1 MRSSLLRARRLGQRL
16 AATRRGFH
24 AGAVTAFPEIPF
36 KLADIGEGIAEVEVL
51 QWFVKSGDEVKQ
63 FQNVCEV
70 QSDKATVEITSRYD
84 GVVTKVHYEVGDMAK
99 VGSTLIDIDVDE
111 ATAATVQG
119 GGKKK
124 ASPIPRAA
132 PTPVAAAPTPTP
144 VPAPA
149 PVAPT
154 PTPVQASTPV
164 ASRIPIAPR
173 RLDSDEKFLTSP
185 SVRRLAKEHN
195 IDLHDVEGTGP
206 QGRILKGDLLEYIRV
221 LAAQPSKPATSGGQK
236 AAATTPPPAVDGSNA
251 VYLQQDTV
259 VPLTPIQKMMA
270 KSMNAALQ
278 VPHFGY
284 ADEIRMDA
292 LYDLRKE
299 LKPLAESRGV
309 KLSFMPFIIKAA
321 SLALKHYPMLNA
333 TVNDTET
340 ELTLVAAHNISVA
353 MDTPTGLI
361 VPNVK
366 NVQTKSIMEIAE
378 DLNRLQQLAVAG
390 KLAPADLTGG
400 TFSISNIGSIGGTYM
415 SPVLMVPQVAIGAI
429 GQIQKLPRY
438 DAEGNVEP
446 VRLMNVSWSGDHRVI
461 DGATMAR
468 FSNQWKAYLETPVS
482 MLTEM
487 S

>member
-1 MRSSLLRARRLGQRL
+1 MSSSLLRARRLGQRL
-16 AATRRGFH
+16 AASRRGFH
-24 AGAVTAFPEIPF
+24 AGAVTAFPEVPF

-51 QWFVKSGDEVKQ
+51 QWFVKSGDDVKQ

-84 GVVTKVHYEVGDMAK
+84 GVVTKVHYEVGAMAK

-111 ATAATVQG
+111 ATAAAVQG
-119 GGKKK
+119 GGKKNK
-124 ASPIPRAA
+124 APSGAPAPRKA
-132 PTPVAAAPTPTP
+132 PTPAAKESVDAPAPAAPTPTP
-144 VPAPA
+144 FAA
-149 PVAPT
+149 
-154 PTPVQASTPV
+154 PTPVQ
-164 ASRIPIAPR
+164 SRISIAPL
-173 RLDSDEKFLTSP
+173 RLEEDERLLTSP
-185 SVRRLAKEHN
+185 SVRRLAKEHS

-206 QGRILKGDLLEYIRV
+206 QGRILKGDLLEYIKVR
-221 LAAQPSKPATSGGQK
+221 AAQPPKAATSAGQTT
-236 AAATTPPPAVDGSNA
+236 AAVQPPAVDGSNA
-251 VYLQQDTV
+251 TYLQQDTV
-259 VPLTPIQKMMA
+259 MPLTPIQKMMA

-292 LYDLRKE
+292 LYELRKE
-299 LKPLAESRGV
+299 LKPLAEARGV

-321 SLALKHYPMLNA
+321 SLALKHYPLLNA
-333 TVNDTET
+333 TVSESET

-366 NVQTKSIMEIAE
+366 NVQVKSIMEIAE
-378 DLNRLQQLAVAG
+378 DVNRLQQLAVAG
-390 KLAPADLTGG
+390 KLAPGDLTGG

-438 DAEGNVEP
+438 DEEGNVES

-468 FSNQWKAYLETPVS
+468 FSNQWKGYLETPVS

>member
-1 MRSSLLRARRLGQRL
+1 MSSSLLRARRLGHRL

-24 AGAVTAFPEIPF
+24 AGAVTAFPEVPF

-84 GVVTKVHYEVGDMAK
+84 GVVTKVHYEVGEMAK

-111 ATAATVQG
+111 ATAAATSG

-124 ASPIPRAA
+124 GDPIPRRA
-132 PTPVAAAPTPTP
+132 PSPVATEPVAAPVPTAPIIEPTPTPTP
-144 VPAPA
+144 V
-149 PVAPT
+149 V
-154 PTPVQASTPV
+154 
-164 ASRIPIAPR
+164 SRVSLAPR
-173 RLDSDEKFLTSP
+173 RLEGEEKLLTSP
-185 SVRRLAKEHN
+185 SVRRLAKEHS

-206 QGRILKGDLLEYIRV
+206 QGRILKGDLLEYIRMR
-221 LAAQPSKPATSGGQK
+221 ATQPSTSSVSQSTT
-236 AAATTPPPAVDGSNA
+236 ATPPPVVDGSNA
-251 VYLQQDTV
+251 TYLQQDTV
-259 VPLTPIQKMMA
+259 VPLTPIQKMMV

-278 VPHFGY
+278 IPHFGY

-299 LKPLAESRGV
+299 LKPLAEARGV
-309 KLSFMPFIIKAA
+309 KLSFIPFIIKAA

-333 TVNDTET
+333 TVNESET
-340 ELTLVAAHNISVA
+340 EVTLVAAHNVSVA

-366 NVQTKSIMEIAE
+366 NVQAKSILEIAE

-390 KLAPADLTGG
+390 KLAPSDLTGG

-438 DAEGNVEP
+438 DTEGNVEP

-468 FSNQWKAYLETPVS
+468 FSNQWKEYLETPVS

>member
-1 MRSSLLRARRLGQRL
+1 MTSILITRGLRANAQHFARR
-16 AATRRGFH
+16 FH
-24 AGAVTAFPEIPF
+24 AGSVAQFPEVPF

-51 QWFVKSGDEVKQ
+51 QWFVKSGDQVKQ

-84 GVVTKVHYEVGDMAK
+84 GVVKKVHYEVGEMAQ

-111 ATAATVQG
+111 ATAASVQSS
-119 GGKKK
+119 GKKK
-124 ASPIPRAA
+124 KAGPPVSRKG
-132 PTPVAAAPTPTP
+132 PTPIAAAAKEP
-144 VPAPA
+144 VSAPVEA

-154 PTPVQASTPV
+154 PVLTPTPV
-164 ASRIPIAPR
+164 APR
-173 RLDSDEKFLTSP
+173 RHETDEKLLTSP
-185 SVRRLAKEHN
+185 SVRRLAREHS
-195 IDLHDVEGTGP
+195 IDLYDIEGTGP
-206 QGRILKGDLLEYIRV
+206 QGRILKEDLLEYIKV
-221 LAAQPSKPATSGGQK
+221 LAKQPALTEVKAQVTTAKVASVTDVPR
-236 AAATTPPPAVDGSNA
+236 AA
-251 VYLQQDTV
+251 YLQQDTV
-259 VPLTPIQKMMA
+259 VPLTPIQKMMV

-284 ADEIRMDA
+284 ADEIQMDA
-292 LYDLRKE
+292 LYNLRNE

-321 SLALKHYPMLNA
+321 SLALKEYPILNA
-333 TVNDTET
+333 TVNDSET
-340 ELTLVAAHNISVA
+340 EITMVAAHNISVA

-366 NVQTKSIMEIAE
+366 NVQAKSIMQIAE
-378 DLNRLQQLAVAG
+378 DLNRLQQLATDG
-390 KLAPADLTGG
+390 KLGPNDLKGG

-415 SPVLMVPQVAIGAI
+415 SPVLLLPQVAIGAI
-429 GQIQKLPRY
+429 GKIQKLPRF
-438 DAEGNVEP
+438 DTEGNVEA

-468 FSNQWKAYLETPVS
+468 FSNQWKGYLETPVS

>member
-1 MRSSLLRARRLGQRL
+1 MSSSLLRARRLGQRL
-16 AATRRGFH
+16 TATRRGFH
-24 AGAVTAFPEIPF
+24 TGAVVAFPEIPF

-111 ATAATVQG
+111 ATAATVAG

-124 ASPIPRAA
+124 ASPIP
-132 PTPVAAAPTPTP
+132 PPVAKAPVAPAPAPVVPTPTP
-144 VPAPA
+144 VLTPP
-149 PVAPT
+149 PVE
-154 PTPVQASTPV
+154 
-164 ASRIPIAPR
+164 SRISIAPR
-173 RLDSDEKFLTSP
+173 RLDSDEKLLTSP

-206 QGRILKGDLLEYIRV
+206 QGRILKGDLLEYIKV
-221 LAAQPSKPATSGGQK
+221 LAAQPPTPATAGGQK
-236 AAATTPPPAVDGSNA
+236 NANTPPPAVDGSNA
-251 VYLQQDTV
+251 TYLQQDTV
-259 VPLTPIQKMMA
+259 VPLTPIQKMMV

-278 VPHFGY
+278 IPHFGY

-299 LKPLAESRGV
+299 LKPLAELRGV

-333 TVNDTET
+333 TVNESET

-366 NVQTKSIMEIAE
+366 NVQAKSIVAIAE

-429 GQIQKLPRY
+429 GRIQKLPRY

-446 VRLMNVSWSGDHRVI
+446 MRLMNVSWSGDHRVI

>member
-1 MRSSLLRARRLGQRL
+1 MSSALLRLGQRL
-16 AATRRGFH
+16 AASRRGFH
-24 AGAVTAFPEIPF
+24 AGAVVAFPEVPF

-84 GVVTKVHYEVGDMAK
+84 GVITKVHYEVGDMAK
-99 VGSTLIDIDVDE
+99 VGSTLIDIDVDD
-111 ATAATVQG
+111 ATAAAVQG

-124 ASPIPRAA
+124 ASSGPPIPRKPVAKGPVTVAA
-132 PTPVAAAPTPTP
+132 PVPTPVEAAPVPT
-144 VPAPA
+144 PA
-149 PVAPT
+149 PVAA
-154 PTPVQASTPV
+154 V
-164 ASRIPIAPR
+164 R
-173 RLDSDEKFLTSP
+173 RQDSDEKLLTSP
-185 SVRRLAKEHN
+185 SVRRLAREHN

-206 QGRILKGDLLEYIRV
+206 QGRILKGDLLQYIKV
-221 LAAQPSKPATSGGQK
+221 LAAHPPKPATSTGQT
-236 AAATTPPPAVDGSNA
+236 AAAVQSPAIDGPNA
-251 VYLQQDTV
+251 TYLQQDTV
-259 VPLTPIQKMMA
+259 VPLTPIQKMMV

-278 VPHFGY
+278 IPHFGY
-284 ADEIRMDA
+284 ADEIQMDA

-333 TVNDTET
+333 TVNESET

-353 MDTPTGLI
+353 MDTPAGLI

-366 NVQTKSIMEIAE
+366 NVESKSVMEIAE

-390 KLAPADLTGG
+390 KLTPSDLTGG

-468 FSNQWKAYLETPVS
+468 FSNQWKGYLETPVS

>member
-1 MRSSLLRARRLGQRL
+1 MSSSLLRARRLGQRL

-24 AGAVTAFPEIPF
+24 AGAITAFPEIPF

-124 ASPIPRAA
+124 PSPIPQPVAKAPAA
-132 PTPVAAAPTPTP
+132 PVPTPAPVVPTPTP
-144 VPAPA
+144 GLAPP
-149 PVAPT
+149 PV
-154 PTPVQASTPV
+154 V
-164 ASRIPIAPR
+164 SRISIAPR
-173 RLDSDEKFLTSP
+173 RLDSDEKLLTSP

-206 QGRILKGDLLEYIRV
+206 QGRILKGDLLEYIKV
-221 LAAQPSKPATSGGQK
+221 LAAQPSTPATAGGQK
-236 AAATTPPPAVDGSNA
+236 TANTPPPAADGSNA
-251 VYLQQDTV
+251 TYLQQDTV
-259 VPLTPIQKMMA
+259 VPLTPIQKMMT

-278 VPHFGY
+278 IPHFGY

-333 TVNDTET
+333 TVNESET
-340 ELTLVAAHNISVA
+340 EVTLVAAHNISVA

-366 NVQTKSIMEIAE
+366 NVQAKSIVAIAE

-429 GQIQKLPRY
+429 GRIQKLPRY

-446 VRLMNVSWSGDHRVI
+446 MRLMNVSWSGDHRVI

>member
-1 MRSSLLRARRLGQRL
+1 MSSLLLRVRLGQHL
-16 AATRRGFH
+16 AASRRRFH

-84 GVVTKVHYEVGDMAK
+84 GVVTKVHYEVGEMAK

-111 ATAATVQG
+111 ATAATVQV
-119 GGKKK
+119 
-124 ASPIPRAA
+124 
-132 PTPVAAAPTPTP
+132 PTPVSQEPVAVSTP
-144 VPAPA
+144 VQET

-154 PTPVQASTPV
+154 PVL
-164 ASRIPIAPR
+164 SRIPFAPR
-173 RLDSDEKFLTSP
+173 TVEKEEKILTSP
-185 SVRRLAKEHN
+185 SVRRLAMEHS

-206 QGRILKGDLLEYIRV
+206 QGRILKGDLLEYIR
-221 LAAQPSKPATSGGQK
+221 
-236 AAATTPPPAVDGSNA
+236 
-251 VYLQQDTV
+251 
-259 VPLTPIQKMMA
+259 KMMV
-270 KSMNAALQ
+270 KSMNAALNI
-278 VPHFGY
+278 PHFGY
-284 ADEIRMDA
+284 ADEA
-292 LYDLRKE
+292 
-299 LKPLAESRGV
+299 RGV

-340 ELTLVAAHNISVA
+340 ELTLVAAHNISLA

-366 NVQTKSIMEIAE
+366 NVQAKSIMEIAE

-390 KLAPADLTGG
+390 KLTPADLTGG

-429 GQIQKLPRY
+429 GRIQKLPRY
-438 DAEGNVEP
+438 DADGNVQP

-468 FSNQWKAYLETPVS
+468 FSNQWKTYLESPVS

-487 S
+487 N